1 VTTRAGLRAKVRQE
15 LNDSGVPQLWLDLQ
29 LDEWV
34 LQAIRDYGRHQ
45 PKEAS
50 QTIAS
55 VADQAD
61 YNLAGDCQRVA
72 RVEHPTGFF
81 RVPDPLSAGDVTF
94 DDPSQV
100 KPLAPMQ
107 LSYEVWGPQGARVL
121 TLRPAPADAS
131 DNIKVRYLAS
141 WAEPSLDAD
150 VLATPAPDD
159 QLLVWYCCARA
170 LAQLGTDESK
180 RQRWER
186 DRGASVQGQAFY
198 YRGLYD
204 VELERRAKRAAPRRL
219 VVRG

>member
-1 VTTRAGLRAKVRQE
+1 
-15 LNDSGVPQLWLDLQ
+15 
-29 LDEWV
+29 
-34 LQAIRDYGRHQ
+34 
-45 PKEAS
+45 
-50 QTIAS
+50 